1 MRFTGLPSV
10 VLAFYAK
17 LLKAPLNW
25 ARHILLKL
33 RLLHVNFPKI
43 QNKPYVIL
51 SRTNYPDAYR
61 IAVVSGNSKWQLL
74 FLFLVNFFTGKTRCK
89 LFRFL
94 QLFST
99 ISLLKRNSSLLQQTF
114 PWLTQKFTILYSLSI
129 SRRETLKITHVFAL
143 VCLVV
148 YAECLLQVENS
159 WRSADCGGRQT

>member
-1 MRFTGLPSV
+1 MIKSSTNRKRLPLLRFTGLPSV
-10 VLAFYAK
+10 VLAFHAK

-43 QNKPYVIL
+43 QNKPYVFL

-74 FLFLVNFFTGKTRCK
+74 FLFLDFFTRKTRCK

-99 ISLLKRNSSLLQQTF
+99 IFLLKRNSSSLQQTF
-114 PWLTQKFTILYSLSI
+114 P
-129 SRRETLKITHVFAL
+129 
-143 VCLVV
+143 
-148 YAECLLQVENS
+148 
-159 WRSADCGGRQT
+159 